1 MEVTLIILIVC
12 MIVIFL
18 FIMAA
23 CIIKTVA
30 NNKSSSSPKTA
41 TANQS
46 YTYTP
51 RMNTY
56 GFTTLTR
63 NIKEAFAIG
72 GTTYAMFVEQ
82 EYKKVKLSDDPDG
95 YINHTFA
102 VMMNWFAIPLT
113 LDNGAIINRHSI
125 PERQLYAMLDFNI
138 AMFVVFREYLFSANG
153 DQAELRGSWT
163 NLYYRFLSNYC
174 RKQFEF
180 SQDELA
186 KLEKLFTTRVTIYTQ
201 NHLTTADTID
211 TQLVEFMVRDYCGEP
226 FLSVTPSFDY
236 KVKAKLFDT
245 VEKAIEISE
254 IHSKKLI
261 EELSSQIFN

>member
-1 MEVTLIILIVC
+1 MIYLIFAVIFIIAAVIASVSI
-12 MIVIFL
+12 IVITSKPS
-18 FIMAA
+18 A
-23 CIIKTVA
+23 
-30 NNKSSSSPKTA
+30 KSSKTA
-41 TANQS
+41 TVQQA
-46 YTYTP
+46 YAI
-51 RMNTY
+51 RMNPY
-56 GFTTLTR
+56 GFTLLTR

-82 EYKKVKLSDDPDG
+82 EYKKVKLPGDPDG

-113 LDNGAIINRHSI
+113 LDNGVFITRNSI
-125 PERQLYAMLDFNI
+125 PEKQLYVMLDFNI
-138 AMFVVFREYLFSANG
+138 AMFVVFREYLFSSNG
-153 DQAELRGSWT
+153 DQAELRDRWT
-163 NLYYRFLSNYC
+163 KLYYRFLSNYC

-226 FLSVTPSFDY
+226 FLSVTPTIDY
-236 KVKAKLFDT
+236 KFKAKLFDT
-245 VEKAIEISE
+245 VVKAIEISDK
-254 IHSKKLI
+254 HSKKLI